1 MFEPYTPPPGASP
14 FARWLVAE
22 RMKRKLSRIEMAE
35 AMGLPRHALVS
46 LENGSRDP
54 SRERLAFFGEYF
66 GVIPEEVERWYE
78 SRVMKPRIRAPKA
91 EAVSNPLVGWLK
103 SARAERGISQT
114 ELAAALGFGPRGIR
128 CIEDGSKLPSPEKLK
143 VIGDYLG
150 GVPAQVQ
157 AWFDEESR
165 KARFR
170 GARNKD
176 EDLSPFGRIIR
187 NLRETYSMSQTELA
201 EAIGRGSLNY
211 IQRLEL
217 GSRRIPEKTVQALA
231 DLFTGG
237 VVPQTWRDALIE
249 SEQNWHHRTEHELE
263 ELSPFGQVLRTHRE
277 ENFESRKAMAEAL
290 GWPVR
295 RIVDFENGRRGVS
308 DGMLE
313 EMAAAFGFGS
323 VPAEWY
329 VLRRE
334 SGQELQDNAGGI
346 NSSLSS
352 FGRLLRQERL
362 AMGISITALS
372 RHIGM
377 SDTYIHEVEYGRNA
391 ITPERII
398 AVARYMNKKL
408 VPAEWLKA
416 LDETD
421 QWMSYRGL
429 LGDELPQEGWEARV
443 RRLEKGLSIR
453 ELAEE
458 EGVKDWRIHERERGK
473 RLTWK
478 QKKAAGLIKEA

>member
-14 FARWLVAE
+14 FARWLVSE
-22 RMKRKLSRIEMAE
+22 RMKRRLTRIEMAE
-35 AMGLPRHALVS
+35 TMGLPKHALIS
-46 LENGSRDP
+46 LENGTRDP
-54 SRERLAFFGEYF
+54 SRERLEFFGEYF
-66 GVIPEEVERWYE
+66 GGIPEDVERWYS
-78 SRVMKPRIRAPKA
+78 SRVMKPRIRAPKT
-91 EAVSNPLVGWLK
+91 EAVRTPLIGWLK
-103 SARAERGISQT
+103 TARAARGISQT

-128 CIEDGSKLPSPEKLK
+128 CLEDGRKLPSQDKLK
-143 VIGDYLG
+143 IIGEYLG
-150 GVPAQVQ
+150 GVPADVQ

-170 GARNKD
+170 GQRSKD

-187 NLRETYSMSQTELA
+187 NLRESYSMSQAELA
-201 EAIGRGSLNY
+201 EAIGRGRNNY

-237 VVPQTWRDALIE
+237 IVPQTWRDALIE
-249 SEQNWHHRTEHELE
+249 SEQNWHHRTENELE
-263 ELSPFGQVLRTHRE
+263 ELSPFGQALRKNRE
-277 ENFESRKAMAEAL
+277 ANFESRKAMAESL
-290 GWPVR
+290 GWPVS

-308 DGMLE
+308 DEMLE
-313 EMAAAFGFGS
+313 EMSAAFGFKS

-329 VLRRE
+329 VLRRD

-346 NSSLSS
+346 NSSLSP
-352 FGRLLRQERL
+352 FGRLLRRERL

-377 SDTYIHEVEYGRNA
+377 SDTYIHEVEYGRST

-398 AVARYMNKKL
+398 AVARYMNKTL
-408 VPAEWLKA
+408 VPSEWLQA

-421 QWMSYRGL
+421 QWMHYSGL
-429 LGDELPQEGWEARV
+429 LRDELPEDGWEARV

-458 EGVKDWRIHERERGK
+458 EGIKDWHIHERERGK

-478 QKKAAGLIKEA
+478 QKKAAGLVKA